1 VNIYKVYHVNPK
13 NDDEK
18 PIGVYLSLQEAK
30 EVIEK
35 YKTFKGFKDA
45 PDHFYIDKYEL
56 NKMYWAEG
64 YYSVKVKTKPKS
76 ASPS

>member
-1 VNIYKVYHVNPK
+1 MYVYQLSHVNPK
-13 NDDEK
+13 NKDEK
-18 PIGVYLSLQEAK
+18 PIGVYLSLTEVK

-35 YKTFKGFKDA
+35 YKKFKGFKEA

-64 YYSVKVKTKPKS
+64 YYSVKIESKEG
-76 ASPS
+76 